1 MKQPA
6 DRDYQLLFTSY
17 SEDQARG
24 GMQWR
29 KVKVQIPVSDK
40 YFQGEGM
47 NDRIIGLLA
56 SRLFPLHFFATSC
69 IYMVSN
75 PRSHQSTLLSRN
87 PASFRI
93 KSICLDLAFKT
104 L

>member
-17 SEDQARG
+17 SEDQDRG

-56 SRLFPLHFFATSC
+56 SRLFPLHFFCYQLYIYGLKPQISSVHFIVQESC
-69 IYMVSN
+69 FLQDKVYM
-75 PRSHQSTLLSRN
+75 P
-87 PASFRI
+87 
-93 KSICLDLAFKT
+93 
-104 L
+104 